1 MSDITAARAE
11 LPPIL
16 RIPDEIRIGTVTY
29 RVTTGRDDW
38 IRIEHATQK
47 KGYYGHTDPLHAT
60 IYLNPDVA
68 PEQNR
73 LTLWHEV
80 LHALHETVMGSP
92 SWEGLSTDPSEAEE
106 RVVLRWEHPTLAV
119 LRDNPAL
126 VAYLTA

>member
-1 MSDITAARAE
+1 MSDDAPASADI
-11 LPPIL
+11 PPSV
-16 RIPDEIRIGTVTY
+16 RIGTVTY
-29 RVTTGRDDW
+29 RVTTSDDDW
-38 IRIEHATQK
+38 MRIEHATQK
-47 KGYYGHTDPLHAT
+47 KGCYGHTDPIAAT
-60 IYLNPDVA
+60 IYLNPNAA

-92 SWEGLSTDPSEAEE
+92 SWQGLSDDPREAEE

>member
-1 MSDITAARAE
+1 MTDIATSPE
-11 LPPIL
+11 LPPAL
-16 RIPDEIRIGTVTY
+16 RIPSEIRVGTVTY
-29 RVTTGRDDW
+29 HVTVEPEDW
-38 IRIEHATQK
+38 MRIEHATQK
-47 KGYYGHTDPLHAT
+47 KGYYGHTDPKAAT
-60 IYLNPDVA
+60 IYLNPESA

-92 SWEGLSTDPSEAEE
+92 SWQGLSEDPHAAEE

-126 VAYLTA
+126 VEYLTA